1 MSLVQS
7 VLNPARTMLDF
18 ATSQGYKGCVSA
30 NSADAAP
37 SNGESGNQMVSRVI
51 PVETFD
57 LVIFGATGDL
67 ARRKILPGLYRRF
80 WAGQMLPE
88 SRIIGAARSEMTE
101 EVFRAQVRAAIEEFV
116 SPEKR
121 DAEMI
126 AQFLSR
132 IGYVAIDA
140 KGTGGWD
147 ALKTQVRPDAV
158 SAFYFSVA
166 PALFGDL
173 AERLH
178 SHGIASAESRI
189 VVEKPFGRDLA
200 SARALNATLARHF
213 TEQQIY
219 RIDHY
224 LGKETVQNLMAVRF
238 ANILFEPLWNAQ
250 HVDHVQITVAETVG
264 VGGRGSYYDKSGAM
278 RDMVQNH
285 MMQLLCLIAMEP
297 PYHFDP
303 NAVRDEKLKVIRAL
317 DAVRPEEIV
326 RGQYA
331 RQNGHPGYLED
342 AENPAS
348 LTESYIALKVGI
360 SNWRWKGT
368 PFYLRTGKKLRARTS
383 EIAITFREP
392 PHSIFDD
399 APGWRENVLVIRL
412 QPNEGMNLMV
422 MIKEPGPGGMRLAQV
437 PLDMSFAEALGDEG
451 ADIPDA
457 YERLIMDVIRGNQ
470 TLFMRG
476 DEVEA
481 AWAWTDPIIAA
492 WEAAGDRPKPYDPG
506 SSGPEDA
513 LMLMHRDGRRWREIR
528 E

>member
-1 MSLVQS
+1 
-7 VLNPARTMLDF
+7 
-18 ATSQGYKGCVSA
+18 
-30 NSADAAP
+30 
-37 SNGESGNQMVSRVI
+37 MVSRVI
-51 PVETFD
+51 PVDTFD

-67 ARRKILPGLYRRF
+67 ARRKIFPGLYRRF
-80 WAGQMLPE
+80 WAGQVPPD
-88 SRIIGAARSEMTE
+88 SRIIGAARSAMTPSE
-101 EVFRAQVRAAIEEFV
+101 FQAQVRAAIDEFV
-116 SPEKR
+116 RPDKR
-121 DAEMI
+121 EAAKIDA
-126 AQFLSR
+126 FLAR
-132 IGYVAIDA
+132 IGYVSIDA
-140 KGTGGWD
+140 TGPGGW
-147 ALKTQVRPDAV
+147 AELKAEMRPGV
-158 SAFYFSVA
+158 IGAFYFSVA

-178 SHGIASAESRI
+178 QHGIASDDSRI
-189 VVEKPFGRDLA
+189 VLEKPFGRNLA
-200 SARALNATLARHF
+200 TARALNATLATHF
-213 TEQQIY
+213 EERQIY

-250 HVDHVQITVAETVG
+250 YIDHVQITVAETVG

-317 DAVRPEEIV
+317 DPVAQDQIV
-326 RGQYA
+326 RGQYSA
-331 RQNGHPGYLED
+331 ANGQPDYLTD
-342 AENPAS
+342 AENPDS

-437 PLDMSFAEALGDEG
+437 PLDMSFAEALGAEG

-481 AWAWTDPIIAA
+481 AWAWTDPIIAG
-492 WEAAGDRPKPYDPG
+492 WESTGRRPKPYDPG
-506 SSGPEDA
+506 TSGPEDA
-513 LMLMHRDGRRWREIR
+513 LMLLHRDGRRWREIK